1 VFKRMC
7 MKPLSKAGMA
17 RLLIIPTL
25 VVLLAFFF
33 WPLLRI
39 AGMSLHFPQLSL
51 AEYATILNPVNRVI
65 VFKTF
70 TIAGGITLLTLLLAY
85 PMAAFL
91 CQIQGTWKK
100 VAMLC
105 VLLPFLT
112 SFLVRSYAWM
122 VLLGDEG
129 AINTV
134 LRWLGIIDFMPIEL
148 LYNRIGMT
156 VGMVHI
162 MLPLAILP
170 IYAAMRAIDPMQW
183 KAAQALGS
191 GFVRSFLTVYLP
203 QTYTGIRSACT
214 LVFILSLGFYITPAM
229 LGSARDLMLGNLIA
243 INVEVGTSY
252 EFSAAAAWI
261 LLLGTL
267 TIFVLLRQRPPR
279 AKSTAI
285 QRFCMYTLRLDTL
298 ALALSR
304 RRWAQTRHWMRAK
317 WFKAH
322 VLLNGFGV
330 LLCLY
335 LILPSVIV
343 IIASFNGQDSL
354 AFPPEQWS
362 LRWYEF
368 LFTDPQWAEAGW
380 WSLRVALFSSALTMV
395 LGTLAAW
402 GIAKL
407 RGTVFSQIGYG
418 AALAP
423 LVVPTVVTALGVF
436 IVLAEWGLY
445 GSLIGVVIMHACLSI
460 PLVAVLL
467 VAAFQNFDER
477 LEMAA
482 HSLGASRWRSFRSVV
497 APLTAPSMLS
507 ALLIA
512 FLHSFDELILTSFI
526 SGTFV
531 ITVPLK
537 MWENIRN
544 QIDPVIA
551 ALSAVLIL
559 IACVALLLQSLLYQ
573 RNSRVRPV
581 SVT

>member
-1 VFKRMC
+1 
-7 MKPLSKAGMA
+7 MA
-17 RLLIIPTL
+17 RLLILPAL
-25 VVLLAFFF
+25 LVLLAFFF
-33 WPLLRI
+33 WPLVRI
-39 AGMSLHFPQLSL
+39 AAMSLHFPQMST
-51 AEYATILNPVNRVI
+51 AEYATMLNPVNRTI
-65 VFKTF
+65 VLKTF
-70 TIAGGITLLTLLLAY
+70 TIAGAITLITLLLAY

-91 CQIQGTWKK
+91 SHVKSTWKG

-112 SFLVRSYAWM
+112 SFLVRSYAWI

-129 AINTV
+129 AINSV
-134 LRWLGIIDFMPIEL
+134 LQWLGLIDHMPIEL

-183 KAAQALGS
+183 KAALALGG
-191 GFVRSFLTVYLP
+191 GFIRSFFTVYLP
-203 QTYTGIRSACT
+203 QTYTGVRSACT

-243 INVEVGTSY
+243 INVETGTNY

-261 LLLGTL
+261 LLFGTL
-267 TIFVLLRQRPPR
+267 VVFLLLRQRPP
-279 AKSTAI
+279 STQASVI
-285 QRFCMYTLRLDTL
+285 QRFFMRTLRVEQFTL
-298 ALALSR
+298 AFSR
-304 RRWAQTRHWMRAK
+304 YRWNGRRSRNVK
-317 WFKAH
+317 WFTAH
-322 VLLNGFGV
+322 SVLNGFGI

-335 LILPSVIV
+335 LMLPSVIV

-354 AFPPEQWS
+354 AFPPQQWS

-368 LFTDPQWAEAGW
+368 LFTDDQWAEAGW
-380 WSLRVALFSSALTMV
+380 WSLRVALLSAALTMV

-402 GIAKL
+402 GIARL
-407 RGTVFSQIGYG
+407 RGTVFGSMSYG

-423 LVVPTVVTALGVF
+423 LVVPTVVTALGAF
-436 IVLAEWGLY
+436 AVLADWGLY
-445 GSLIGVVIMHACLSI
+445 GSLTGVVIMHACLSI

-482 HSLGASRWRSFRSVV
+482 YSLGASRWRCFRSVV
-497 APLTAPSMLS
+497 APLTAPSLLS
-507 ALLIA
+507 ALLVA

-531 ITVPLK
+531 VTVPLK

-551 ALSAVLIL
+551 AISTVLIL
-559 IACVALLLQSLLYQ
+559 IACVALLLQSLLHK
-573 RNSRVRPV
+573 RSNRVKTSP
-581 SVT
+581 SVLKQGA